1 MKIKEIQVEGFGVWK
16 GLTLESLSQDV
27 NVFYGENEAGKTTLM
42 HFVRSMMFGP
52 SADRREKYLP
62 PLYGGA
68 AGGTVALHSSHGD
81 HELHRQFESALGAS
95 SDVVTVTD
103 RERGHCQGETA
114 WNEIL
119 SEMDESIFNNV
130 FAIGLREIQELNALN
145 STQAS
150 DLLYKLTN
158 GMDRISLVDVMRDW
172 EADREAIFSSTAD
185 HPSGLLET
193 ETEKQE
199 LLREIGDLEKGTL
212 RWNELRKEQD
222 SITRELND
230 LDIQHEA
237 LQREA
242 RTLEIAMEV
251 DERWHARCSL
261 QEQVVWS

>member
-81 HELHRQFESALGAS
+81 HELRRQFESALGDS
-95 SDVVTVTD
+95 SDVVTITD

-119 SEMDESIFNNV
+119 SEMDETIFNNV
-130 FAIGLREIQELNALN
+130 FAIGLRGGGG
-145 STQAS
+145 
-150 DLLYKLTN
+150 LLPAWRGLLAFSVLRATAHLSQLP
-158 GMDRISLVDVMRDW
+158 RLLRSL
-172 EADREAIFSSTAD
+172 STAT
-185 HPSGLLET
+185 H
-193 ETEKQE
+193 EKSS
-199 LLREIGDLEKGTL
+199 RRD
-212 RWNELRKEQD
+212 
-222 SITRELND
+222 
-230 LDIQHEA
+230 
-237 LQREA
+237 
-242 RTLEIAMEV
+242 
-251 DERWHARCSL
+251 
-261 QEQVVWS
+261 